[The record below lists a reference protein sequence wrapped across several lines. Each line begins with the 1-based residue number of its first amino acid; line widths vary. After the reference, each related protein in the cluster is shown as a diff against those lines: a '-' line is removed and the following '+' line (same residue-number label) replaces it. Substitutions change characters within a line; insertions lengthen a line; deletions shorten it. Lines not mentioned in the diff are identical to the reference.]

1 MVIADRSVCD
11 SFEEWYEKSR
21 SIHHL
26 LAFEP
31 EVGLQIRNKSAQSK
45 TEMEFLM
52 SELSPH
58 ERLWINGGWKG
69 FQTHLRSTQHNA
81 AFTKRCGI
89 SVHSVDAAQEAQD
102 RGFAYL
108 QAGPIFNAFSKPVH
122 GHTTTLISNI
132 GEVVNLPIVA
142 VGGITPER
150 AGHCFAAGAAAVATI
165 SWVMKASS
173 VQTAIGEWLRIMA

>member
-26 LAFEP
+26 LALEP

-45 TEMEFLM
+45 TEMESLM

-81 AFTKRCGI
+81 AFTR
-89 SVHSVDAAQEAQD
+89 DAVSPFTLWMLLKKPRTEVRIPLSWPNLLLFQNPCMVIHYTDQE
-102 RGFAYL
+102 
-108 QAGPIFNAFSKPVH
+108 H
-122 GHTTTLISNI
+122 
-132 GEVVNLPIVA
+132 
-142 VGGITPER
+142 
-150 AGHCFAAGAAAVATI
+150 
-165 SWVMKASS
+165 W
-173 VQTAIGEWLRIMA
+173 